1 MRERSRDLEGRRT
14 LAPRET
20 AIVLLLASVDGDV
33 GFCDETEAG
42 CRHADRS
49 AWAVKAGEELIL

>member
-1 MRERSRDLEGRRT
+1 MSSMRVRWW
-14 LAPRET
+14 
-20 AIVLLLASVDGDV
+20 I

-49 AWAVKAGEELIL
+49 AWAVKAGEELTL